1 MWAAGDA
8 LRTRTSNS
16 GTIVTMSTLVEDIV
30 IQQGVTYR
38 KVYAVTDAPG
48 SITGYTGRMQVRPS
62 KSSAT
67 ILAEAEVIVDGINNQ
82 LIVYI
87 SDVDTTAMDWTRGLY
102 DIELENPDAIEPNV
116 KVWRVAEGAARL
128 SKEVTR

>member
-1 MWAAGDA
+1 
-8 LRTRTSNS
+8 
-16 GTIVTMSTLVEDIV
+16 MSTLVEDIV

-48 SITGYTGRMQVRPS
+48 SIAGYTGRMQVRSS
-62 KSSAT
+62 KSSAD
-67 ILAEAEVIVDGINNQ
+67 ILAEAEVTVDGINNQ

-102 DIELENPDAIEPNV
+102 DIELENPDAVEPNV
-116 KVWRVAEGAARL
+116 RIWRVAEGAARL